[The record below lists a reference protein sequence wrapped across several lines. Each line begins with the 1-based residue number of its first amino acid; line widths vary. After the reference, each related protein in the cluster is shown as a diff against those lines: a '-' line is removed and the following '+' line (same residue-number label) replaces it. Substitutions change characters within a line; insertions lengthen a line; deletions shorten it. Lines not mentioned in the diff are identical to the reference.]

1 MRHSMGG
8 MINGR
13 PLDTAP
19 VVRKPE
25 PIIEEIKVSPD
36 KDKAPTQKTK
46 EK

>member
-13 PLDTAP
+13 PIETAP

-25 PIIEEIKVSPD
+25 PVIEEIKVSP
-36 KDKAPTQKTK
+36 DKAPTQKTK